1 MNVLEFK
8 TNLFDLIR
16 SINDSMASISKP
28 DYEAYGLTAIQ
39 ARILIEIYI
48 CQKFTV
54 GELGK
59 LMMMSSGNMSNLCK
73 KMEKQGFIKR
83 IRDKDDERV
92 VKVILTE
99 EGSNAIE
106 KIVSDLTKKYIPIVS
121 SVSQEDFQ
129 KIIDGL
135 KMLDA
140 LFKKIQQA
148 SYNNIDK

>member
-8 TNLFDLIR
+8 TSLFDLIR
-16 SINDSMASISKP
+16 SINDSMNSISKP

-39 ARILIEIYI
+39 ARILMEMYI
-48 CQKFTV
+48 CEKFTV

-59 LMMMSSGNMSNLCK
+59 LMMMSSGNISTLCK
-73 KMEKQGFIKR
+73 KMEKQGLIKR

-92 VKVILTE
+92 VKVLLTE
-99 EGSNAIE
+99 EGTNIIE
-106 KIVSDLTKKYIPIVS
+106 EITSDMTKKYMPIVS
-121 SVSQEDFQ
+121 KIPQDDFQ

-140 LFKKIQQA
+140 LFRKIQQA
-148 SYNNIDK
+148 EYNK

>member
-8 TNLFDLIR
+8 TSLFDLLR
-16 SINDSMASISKP
+16 SINDSMNSISKP
-28 DYEAYGLTAIQ
+28 DYGAYGLTTIQ
-39 ARILIEIYI
+39 ARILMEVYI
-48 CQKFTV
+48 CQKFTI

-59 LMMMSSGNMSNLCK
+59 LMMMSSGNISNLCK
-73 KMEKQGFIKR
+73 KIEKQGFIKR
-83 IRDKDDERV
+83 VRDKDDERV

-99 EGSNAIE
+99 EGINTIE
-106 KIVSDLTKKYIPIVS
+106 KIMSDLTKKYLPVVS

-135 KMLDA
+135 KMLDS